1 MFKRIINFIK
11 KKKIIL
17 LSLFF
22 LAGGFFFGNR
32 ILSSQKEPPY
42 ETAQTQKKDLVIS
55 VSASGE
61 IESEEEATL
70 KFQTSGE
77 LTWVG
82 VEKGDRVEKWQ
93 AIASLNK
100 EKLQKELQKEL
111 LDYMDERWTFEE
123 TTQETY
129 KDQAL
134 TEVIRIAQEQAQF
147 DLSRDVLDVEIANV
161 TLKYATLITPIAGI
175 VTQIDAPHA
184 GINITPATA
193 QFIIANPE
201 KMVFYAHVD
210 EIDIGQVKQGQTA
223 EILLDAYPEE
233 KINSQVAEVE
243 FSSITTSGGGTAFR
257 VKFCLPANTPDQKFK
272 LGMNGDA
279 EIFIQKV
286 ENALTVPFEA
296 IQEKNGEK
304 YVWLISEEK
313 PRKQI
318 VQTGSSDDF
327 NIQVKTGLQPKDR
340 VVI

>member
-223 EILLDAYPEE
+223 EILQRLLLRLDQQCRRA
-233 KINSQVAEVE
+233 
-243 FSSITTSGGGTAFR
+243 
-257 VKFCLPANTPDQKFK
+257 DQ
-272 LGMNGDA
+272 L
-279 EIFIQKV
+279 
-286 ENALTVPFEA
+286 LVP
-296 IQEKNGEK
+296 
-304 YVWLISEEK
+304 
-313 PRKQI
+313 
-318 VQTGSSDDF
+318 
-327 NIQVKTGLQPKDR
+327 
-340 VVI
+340 